1 MPNETRTPDLPD
13 EYLREIG
20 RVVVSWNRIEN
31 LLHHTLVLA
40 LQDNFAQDARVIA
53 VFAHMAFPQK
63 LDTLRAMLLISQS
76 STGQVFIDYQE
87 KIQPLLKTC
96 QEKRNNIL
104 HQSWSVDNG
113 IVQRFDIKARGVF
126 KATRLDV
133 SLADLADT
141 TALMVEAQQLMFALV
156 SMPLVPKSDPQEGQ

>member
-1 MPNETRTPDLPD
+1 VPNETRTPDLPD

-20 RVVVSWNRIEN
+20 KVVVSWNRIES

-40 LQDNFAQDARVIA
+40 LQDNFAQDARVVA
-53 VFAHMAFPQK
+53 VFTHMAFPQK
-63 LDTLRAMLLISQS
+63 LDTLKAMLLISQS
-76 STGQVFIDYQE
+76 SKGQIFIDYQE
-87 KIQPLLKTC
+87 KIQPLLKSC

-113 IVQRFDIKARGVF
+113 IVQRFDIKARGIF

-133 SLADLADT
+133 SLADLTDT
-141 TALMVEAQQLMFALV
+141 TSLMAETHQSMFTLLTI
-156 SMPLVPKSDPQEGQ
+156 PLAPKADPQEGQ